1 VTSFATH
8 LECSR
13 CGEYFQIDTL
23 QQTCTND
30 GGPLLVRYDL
40 AKVHAAMQREA
51 LARRPATLWRYR
63 ELLPMED
70 PERVVTLG
78 EPPTPRR
85 RCPPSGARS
94 CSRRARPRAS
104 RRPRRRAP

>member
-1 VTSFATH
+1 MKSFATH

-23 QQTCTND
+23 QQTCTKD

-40 AKVHAAMQREA
+40 MKVHEAMQRET

-63 ELLPMED
+63 ELLPIED
-70 PERVVTLG
+70 AAHVVTLG
-78 EPPTPRR
+78 E
-85 RCPPSGARS
+85 
-94 CSRRARPRAS
+94 
-104 RRPRRRAP
+104 APAIEGVPAAPAH

>member
-13 CGEYFQIDTL
+13 GGEDFQLDTL

-40 AKVHAAMQREA
+40 
-51 LARRPATLWRYR
+51 
-63 ELLPMED
+63 
-70 PERVVTLG
+70 ERVH
-78 EPPTPRR
+78 
-85 RCPPSGARS
+85 
-94 CSRRARPRAS
+94 
-104 RRPRRRAP
+104 